1 MSTTT
6 QIAKSETQNAEIN
19 KEAPT
24 ADVRYTFKTTEENKT
39 KGAFVSLTSV
49 HRQMLA
55 NRVVQNGRWRSDAQY
70 MVDAIVHYLN
80 DDSELSDSPSDVIE
94 STEWNSE
101 NALSFRITETLFNEI
116 DLMVNHSH
124 TPWNTKQE
132 FYICAIKSFERA
144 DNPVVV
150 QR

>member
-6 QIAKSETQNAEIN
+6 QIAESETQNAEIN

-39 KGAFVSLTSV
+39 ENAFVSLTSV

-55 NRVVQNGRWRSDAQY
+55 DRVVQNGRWRSDGQY

-80 DDSELSDSPSDVIE
+80 DDSELSDSPSEVVE
-94 STEWNSE
+94 STEWGTVQF
-101 NALSFRITETLFNEI
+101 SFAITETMFNEI

-132 FYICAIKSFERA
+132 FYICAIKSFEGA

>member
-6 QIAKSETQNAEIN
+6 QIAESETQNAEIN

-39 KGAFVSLTSV
+39 EVGTVYLTNV
-49 HRQMLA
+49 HRQILA
-55 NRVVQNGRWRSDAQY
+55 DRVVQNGRWRSDSQY

-80 DDSELSDSPSDVIE
+80 DDSELSDSPSKVIE
-94 STEWNSE
+94 STEWGTVQFN
-101 NALSFRITETLFNEI
+101 FVITETLFNEI

-132 FYICAIKSFERA
+132 FYICAIKSFEGA
-144 DNPVVV
+144 NNPVVV